1 MSNNCHFFFARNLSA
16 RFRARVINIVSLSF
30 AFNRQALPFQTDF
43 YVAGAHCHLSTN
55 SHDILQLVSRWRT
68 PTLAASRPF
77 EMDIIVDSKLDT
89 TVKRPAYFR
98 GNGHLVF
105 GFLPPGS
112 FITYDLLRKYVRAVL
127 SAEAARDG
135 SFWNALLIP
144 ITIGILGT
152 TVGVVPLHCA
162 CLERNGS
169 GLLIAGDSGVGKST
183 ISAALTQRGLAFI
196 SDDWTYFSE
205 EQSTLVAHGLF
216 SPIKL
221 LPDAVQFFQ
230 ELRELTPAISLNGEL
245 AYEVDPAR
253 FVGSTVK
260 NTSRPSW
267 IFFLERT
274 ADPGCHFVPCPPA
287 SIREF
292 FEKSAERLPDE
303 LIEAKTLR
311 TAIIRTLS
319 ALPSWVL
326 RTGESPQR
334 ISEAID
340 HFILETKY
348 ATA

>member
-1 MSNNCHFFFARNLSA
+1 
-16 RFRARVINIVSLSF
+16 
-30 AFNRQALPFQTDF
+30 
-43 YVAGAHCHLSTN
+43 
-55 SHDILQLVSRWRT
+55 
-68 PTLAASRPF
+68 
-77 EMDIIVDSKLDT
+77 MDIIVDSRLDT
-89 TVKRPAYFR
+89 AVKRPAYFR

-127 SAEAARDG
+127 STAAARDD
-135 SFWNALLIP
+135 SFWRALLIP

-162 CLERNGS
+162 CLERNGI

-183 ISAALTQRGLAFI
+183 LTAALTQRGLTLI
-196 SDDWTYFSE
+196 SDDWTYFSKQ
-205 EQSTLVAHGLF
+205 QSTLVAHGLF

-221 LPDAVQFFQ
+221 LPDAIQFFQ

-253 FVGSTVK
+253 FPGSTVN

-274 ADPGCHFVPCPPA
+274 STPGCHFVSCPSA
-287 SIREF
+287 SVHEF
-292 FEKSAERLPDE
+292 FEKNAERLPDE
-303 LIEAKTLR
+303 LIDARALR
-311 TAIIRTLS
+311 ANIIRTLS
-319 ALPSWVL
+319 TLPCWIL

-334 ISEAID
+334 TSEAID
-340 HFILETKY
+340 HFIWETKY

>member
-1 MSNNCHFFFARNLSA
+1 
-16 RFRARVINIVSLSF
+16 VSLTF
-30 AFNRQALPFQTDF
+30 AFNRQALPLRTDF

-55 SHDILQLVSRWRT
+55 SADIIQSMSRWLRWRG
-68 PTLAASRPF
+68 PSPAASRSF
-77 EMDIIVDSKLDT
+77 EMEIIVDPRLDT
-89 TVKRPAYFR
+89 AAKRPAYFR

-105 GFLPPGS
+105 GFLPQGS
-112 FITYDLLRKYVRAVL
+112 FITYDLLRQYVRAVL
-127 SAEAARDG
+127 SSEAARDD

-144 ITIGILGT
+144 ITIGIVGT

-162 CLERNGS
+162 CLERNGR

-183 ISAALTQRGLAFI
+183 LTAALTQRGLALI
-196 SDDWTYFSE
+196 SDDWTYFSK

-230 ELRELTPAISLNGEL
+230 ELRDLTPAISLNGEL

-253 FVGSTVK
+253 FAGSTV
-260 NTSRPSW
+260 NTSRPNW
-267 IFFLERT
+267 IFLLERT
-274 ADPGCHFVPCPPA
+274 PNPGCHFVPCSSA
-287 SIREF
+287 SIGEF
-292 FEKSAERLPDE
+292 FEKNAERLPDE
-303 LIEAKTLR
+303 LIDAKAQR

-319 ALPSWVL
+319 DLPSWIL
-326 RTGESPQR
+326 HTGESPQR
-334 ISEAID
+334 TSEAID

>member
-1 MSNNCHFFFARNLSA
+1 M
-16 RFRARVINIVSLSF
+16 INIVTLSF
-30 AFNRQALPFQTDF
+30 AFNRQALPFRTDF
-43 YVAGAHCHLSTN
+43 YVAGAQCRLSTN
-55 SHDILQLVSRWRT
+55 SADVIHSVSRWRT
-68 PTLAASRPF
+68 RNLVNCSSF
-77 EMDIIVDSKLDT
+77 EMEIIVDSRLDT
-89 TVKRPAYFR
+89 AIKRPAYFR

-112 FITYDLLRKYVRAVL
+112 FITYDLLRKYVRAVA
-127 SAEAARDG
+127 STAAARDD
-135 SFWNALLIP
+135 SFWRTLLVP

-183 ISAALTQRGLAFI
+183 LTAALTQRGLTLI
-196 SDDWTYFSE
+196 SDDWTYFSK
-205 EQSTLVAHGLF
+205 EQFTLVAHGLF

-221 LPDAVQFFQ
+221 LPDTVQFFR

-245 AYEVDPAR
+245 AYEIDPAR

-274 ADPGCHFVPCPPA
+274 SNPGCHFVPCSSA
-287 SIREF
+287 LIREF
-292 FEKSAERLPDE
+292 FEKNSERLPDE
-303 LIEAKTLR
+303 LIDAKAVR
-311 TAIIRTLS
+311 TNIIGTLS

-334 ISEAID
+334 TSEVLD

>member
-1 MSNNCHFFFARNLSA
+1 M
-16 RFRARVINIVSLSF
+16 
-30 AFNRQALPFQTDF
+30 
-43 YVAGAHCHLSTN
+43 
-55 SHDILQLVSRWRT
+55 
-68 PTLAASRPF
+68 
-77 EMDIIVDSKLDT
+77 EIIVDPRLDT
-89 TVKRPAYFR
+89 AVKRPAYFR
-98 GNGHLVF
+98 GHGHVVF

-112 FITYDLLRKYVRAVL
+112 FITYDLLRKYVRVVL
-127 SAEAARDG
+127 STEAARDD
-135 SFWNALLIP
+135 SFWKALLIP

-162 CLERNGS
+162 CLERNGN

-183 ISAALTQRGLAFI
+183 LTAALTQRGLALI
-196 SDDWTYFSE
+196 SDDWTYFSK
-205 EQSTLVAHGLF
+205 EQSTLVAHGLY

-221 LPDAVQFFQ
+221 LPDAVQFFR

-260 NTSRPSW
+260 NASRPHW

-274 ADPGCHFVPCPPA
+274 SDPGCHFVRGP
-287 SIREF
+287 SESTREF
-292 FEKSAERLPDE
+292 FEKSTERLPDE

-319 ALPSWVL
+319 ALPSWIL

-334 ISEAID
+334 TSEAID

-348 ATA
+348 ATT

>member
-1 MSNNCHFFFARNLSA
+1 M
-16 RFRARVINIVSLSF
+16 VSLTF
-30 AFNRQALPFQTDF
+30 AFNRQALPLRTDF

-55 SHDILQLVSRWRT
+55 SADIIQSMSRWLRWRG
-68 PTLAASRPF
+68 PSPAASRSF
-77 EMDIIVDSKLDT
+77 EMEIIVDPRLDT
-89 TVKRPAYFR
+89 AAKRPAYFR

-105 GFLPPGS
+105 GFLPQGS
-112 FITYDLLRKYVRAVL
+112 FITYDLLRQYVRAVL
-127 SAEAARDG
+127 SSEAARDD

-144 ITIGILGT
+144 ITIGIVGT

-162 CLERNGS
+162 CLERNGR

-183 ISAALTQRGLAFI
+183 LTAALTQRGLALI
-196 SDDWTYFSE
+196 SDDWTYFSKE
-205 EQSTLVAHGLF
+205 ASTLIAHGLS

-230 ELRELTPAISLNGEL
+230 KWRGLTPAISLNGEL

-253 FVGSTVK
+253 FAGSTVK
-260 NTSRPSW
+260 NTSRPTW

-274 ADPGCHFVPCPPA
+274 STPGCQFVPCSSA

-292 FEKSAERLPDE
+292 FENNAERLPDE
-303 LIEAKTLR
+303 LIAAKTLR
-311 TAIIRTLS
+311 TTIIRALS

-326 RTGESPQR
+326 RTGDSPQR
-334 ISEAID
+334 TSEAID